1 MKKITKKY
9 RTEMAR
15 AIIDRNVIGVPFN
28 DYDTVQMNDML
39 GTTFDGFMRKRNP
52 QYPSDPRHLHGQ
64 TFGEFEAFSWLK
76 CINPVSDIQDVKK
89 VMRES
94 IAPCLAEFMDSQDE
108 PACEH
113 CGTTERLTVDH
124 NPSFDSIALAYL
136 ADNAMPRTIDAPNG
150 VGNVFEDIDVE
161 ARWIGFHQSRI
172 TRYAVLCRS
181 CNASKG
187 TTAAVRKAVM
197 PAVEHDLSVGADAED
212 FV

>member
-1 MKKITKKY
+1 MRITKKY
-9 RTEMAR
+9 RTDMAR

-28 DYDTVQMNDML
+28 DYDTAQMNEVL
-39 GTTFDGFMRKRNP
+39 GTTFDGFVRRRNP
-52 QYPSDPRHLHGQ
+52 QYPSDPRHLHGS
-64 TFGEFEAFSWLK
+64 TFGEFAAFSWLK
-76 CINPVSDIQDVKK
+76 AISPIDDIQNVKK

-94 IAPCLAEFMDSQDE
+94 IAPCLAEFMDSVDE

-113 CGTTERLTVDH
+113 CGTTERLTCDH

-136 ADNAMPRTIDAPNG
+136 ADNAMPRIIDAPNG

-161 ARWIGFHQSRI
+161 GRWIGFHQSRI

-187 TTAAVRKAVM
+187 KTDAVRKAVV
-197 PAVEHDLSVGADAED
+197 AVECVDLSVGADAGEL
-212 FV
+212 V

>member
-1 MKKITKKY
+1 MRITKKY

-15 AIIDRNVIGVPFN
+15 AIIDRNVISVPFN
-28 DYDTVQMNDML
+28 EHDTAQMNEML
-39 GTTFDGFMRKRNP
+39 GTTFDGFVRRRNP

-64 TFGEFEAFSWLK
+64 TFGEFAAFSWLK
-76 CINPVSDIQDVKK
+76 AISPVDDLQSVKK

-94 IAPCLAEFMDSQDE
+94 IAPCLAEFMESVDE

-136 ADNAMPRTIDAPNG
+136 TDNAMPRIIDAPNG
-150 VGNVFEDIDVE
+150 VGNMFEDIDTE
-161 ARWIGFHQSRI
+161 ARWIGFHQGRI

-187 TTAAVRKAVM
+187 KTDAVRRGI
-197 PAVEHDLSVGADAED
+197 E
-212 FV
+212 